1 MFNITEADQN
11 KAKKK
16 KNKQKKKEI
25 RRVSDTSG
33 TMLSA
38 PTFKL

>member
-11 KAKKK
+11 KAKKT
-16 KNKQKKKEI
+16 KQTKKKEI